1 MQPSTVLA
9 HHLCDADLLDL
20 NGLGDLLSTF
30 FFRKTYMQDTIAIMS
45 GNAVGIHGLVQAK
58 TAGKGLGPVLA
69 AHIAFVFVF
78 FLVLFFVFIK
88 YGQ

>member
-1 MQPSTVLA
+1 
-9 HHLCDADLLDL
+9 
-20 NGLGDLLSTF
+20 
-30 FFRKTYMQDTIAIMS
+30 MQDTIAIMS